1 MEFIILYIDHTK
13 KREGRIANCLVLIIG
28 SRARAWKTLIRNR
41 KIKVGRLTNE
51 IVKQSYTHAHTHTHI
66 YTHTIHAFV
75 ILQRLGPECE
85 LSDYRKKAGYISVC

>member
-1 MEFIILYIDHTK
+1 MSQPKLD
-13 KREGRIANCLVLIIG
+13 
-28 SRARAWKTLIRNR
+28 
-41 KIKVGRLTNE
+41 LT
-51 IVKQSYTHAHTHTHI
+51 HTHTHIRIYI